1 MPSNP
6 KMPVWAKL
14 LCQKVD
20 ALTESCTTLIA
31 TVSTVVTALAVVQE
45 VQRGAKERTDA
56 LEGRVQGVEVQTSE
70 NRVSL
75 ARLAG
80 VPALVASV
88 VTIVGNLVISVMQ
101 NLQK

>member
-14 LCQKVD
+14 LCQKVEI
-20 ALTESCTTLIA
+20 LTESCDKLLAAVALQA
-31 TVSTVVTALAVVQE
+31 TGLAVVQE

-88 VTIVGNLVISVMQ
+88 VTIIGNLVISFMQ
-101 NLQK
+101 K